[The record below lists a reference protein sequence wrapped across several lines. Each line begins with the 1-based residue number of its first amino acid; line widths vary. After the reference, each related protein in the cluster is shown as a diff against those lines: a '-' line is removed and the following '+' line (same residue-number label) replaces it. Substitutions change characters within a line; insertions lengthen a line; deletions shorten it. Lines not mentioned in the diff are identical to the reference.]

1 MLSDGSPL
9 AFSSP
14 FVLIVAFI
22 VGVLGTARITRLLVD
37 DDWPPVEWLR
47 QRYVRHAPRGW
58 EGLAECPFCAAPWVA
73 LAETATAWAWD
84 LPWWWWAGNVWMG
97 GSYLASMLVARDLPP
112 ESRE

>member
-47 QRYVRHAPRGW
+47 QRW